1 MQTASGWK
9 PLSPTGNNSEKPSWL
24 QNCLWAWLRLE
35 AALQYNS
42 LTFPSAQPPLLCSHS
57 GAALKSISH
66 WLCACKSPP
75 SLLLQ
80 SKTEG
85 RVWDFYS
92 AYKFNKLICHRLTDS
107 GRRHETPGSRTKNVI
122 IHGSITSMNFMFEMI
137 FLVPQ
142 MPQGVAEHR
151 VGLHHSQQTLSL
163 GNAIF

>member
-1 MQTASGWK
+1 MQLSRAS
-9 PLSPTGNNSEKPSWL
+9 PIDFVHAN
-24 QNCLWAWLRLE
+24 
-35 AALQYNS
+35 
-42 LTFPSAQPPLLCSHS
+42 
-57 GAALKSISH
+57 
-66 WLCACKSPP
+66 
-75 SLLLQ
+75 LLLVCFSSQ
-80 SKTEG
+80 KLKEG
-85 RVWDFYS
+85 SDFYS

-151 VGLHHSQQTLSL
+151 VGLHHSQRTLSL